1 MEIKSHPSTSTRY
14 SEEFEFE
21 TIVNISAN

>member
-1 MEIKSHPSTSTRY
+1 MEIKSHPLPSTCC